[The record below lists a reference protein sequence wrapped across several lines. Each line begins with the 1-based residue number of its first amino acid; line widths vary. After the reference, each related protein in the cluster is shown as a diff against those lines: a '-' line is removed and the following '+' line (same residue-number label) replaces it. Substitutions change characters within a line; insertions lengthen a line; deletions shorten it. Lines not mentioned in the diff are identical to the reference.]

1 MRSATPGRSGAWRV
15 KRWLPAVL
23 GIAALGGF
31 ALTRARSAAP
41 APQHASAPPGAPQS
55 ADSAR
60 WENVGA
66 LRAGPAAF
74 GLIGD
79 AVMGSGGQSFLLDVM
94 ERRIGIAGVDGAVAW
109 TGRAG
114 RGPGEFFVPV
124 ALAADAGVL
133 YVLDRGNQRIERY
146 RTAGGRLERSGSLAL
161 EFGPEDLCV
170 SEGRLFVLGAHRGQ
184 AIHEVSTRDGRVLR
198 SFAPDAQL
206 SDDLLATFRAG
217 GYLACGAGNQVAFL
231 PLLRAEVRLF
241 SAATGALLHTAAL
254 PGYNEVLIRRTADA
268 VEFRAE
274 GGTHDAGA
282 SVIPLGD
289 GRMLVQVGAVRPGAA
304 TAHEFTSIR
313 SYVVDWRQGSARVL
327 GGALPRI
334 AALRDGWALALD
346 TDPHPAVRRLRLSL
360 SPAAAS

>member
-1 MRSATPGRSGAWRV
+1 M
-15 KRWLPAVL
+15 KRWLPALL

-31 ALTRARSAAP
+31 AGFAATRDRGAAP
-41 APQHASAPPGAPQS
+41 ARRHAAAPPPVSHS
-55 ADSAR
+55 ADSAQ
-60 WENVGA
+60 WQSVATLQPGSA
-66 LRAGPAAF
+66 PF

-79 AVMGSGGQSFLLDVM
+79 AVMGSGGQSFVLDVM
-94 ERRIGIAGVDGAVAW
+94 ERRIGIAGADGAVAW

-124 ALAADAGVL
+124 ALAADADLL
-133 YVLDRGNQRIERY
+133 YVLDRGNRRIERY
-146 RTAGGRLERSGSLAL
+146 RTAGGRLQRSGSLPL

-184 AIHEVSTRDGRVLR
+184 AIHEVSPRDGRVLR

-217 GYLACGAGNQVAFL
+217 GYLACGGGDHLAFL
-231 PLLRAEVRLF
+231 PLLRPEVRLF
-241 SAATGALLHTAAL
+241 SAATGALLHTATL
-254 PGYNEVLIRRTADA
+254 PGYNAVVVRRTADA

-274 GGTHDAGA
+274 GGTHDTGA

-289 GRMLVQVGAVRPGAA
+289 GRMLVQTGAVRPGAA

-346 TDPHPAVRRLRLSL
+346 TDPQPAVRRLRLSL
-360 SPAAAS
+360 SSAAPS